1 MLTVLPA
8 GNGGEMKTRLATQ
21 LWISRLLALVLL
33 LGPGLSVA
41 EVASQHCHETVSSVV
56 TVSVVADAS
65 DADMEDCC
73 CEQGLPC
80 DMDASC
86 VSVCSLLAVHAGL
99 LSRPWQVAVPM
110 HGRLFI
116 LSSAHLPP
124 PFPVSLERPPRIHT
138 A

>member
-1 MLTVLPA
+1 M
-8 GNGGEMKTRLATQ
+8 NTRLSAQ

-41 EVASQHCHETVSSVV
+41 EVASRHCHETVSGTITSA
-56 TVSVVADAS
+56 VVADAS
-65 DADMEDCC
+65 DMDDCC

-86 VSVCSLLAVHAGL
+86 VSVCSLLAVQAVL
-99 LSRPWQVAVPM
+99 LNRPWQVTAPV
-110 HGRLFI
+110 HARIFAF
-116 LSSAHLPP
+116 SSAHLPP
-124 PFPVSLERPPRIHT
+124 PFPVNLERPPRSRT